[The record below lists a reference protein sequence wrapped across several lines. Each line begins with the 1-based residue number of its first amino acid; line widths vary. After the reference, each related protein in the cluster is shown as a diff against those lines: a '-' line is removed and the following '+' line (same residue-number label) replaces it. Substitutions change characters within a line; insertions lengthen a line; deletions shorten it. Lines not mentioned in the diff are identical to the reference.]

1 MTRMSQAEH
10 KAQGPQ
16 SIRCFV
22 ITVSDSRTEE
32 TDRSGAAI
40 IDLLNSFG
48 HIVAGRTIVR
58 DEPVLVRDTVERQL
72 ANPDVQV
79 VITTG
84 RPRWLSTSV
93 SPWPGKC
100 LIVAIIPASRAPST

>member
-40 IDLLNSFG
+40 IDLLDRKS
-48 HIVAGRTIVR
+48 
-58 DEPVLVRDTVERQL
+58 
-72 ANPDVQV
+72 V
-79 VITTG
+79 V
-84 RPRWLSTSV
+84 
-93 SPWPGKC
+93 
-100 LIVAIIPASRAPST
+100 